1 MSARIEG
8 FRQAVKSLALD
19 VAQLDLVGEAGA
31 GLERVDEQAQGVER
45 EVSAL
50 LRAHEELAALEA
62 APPLRAR
69 QAAPEAPEAEST
81 PAAAAAARAR
91 MLG

>member
-1 MSARIEG
+1 VSARIEG

-19 VAQLDLVGEAGA
+19 VAQLDLVGESGA

-50 LRAHEELAALEA
+50 VRAHVELAALEG
-62 APPLRAR
+62 APPLRPR
-69 QAAPEAPEAEST
+69 QAGTEAPEAEAA
-81 PAAAAAARAR
+81 PAAAAARAR